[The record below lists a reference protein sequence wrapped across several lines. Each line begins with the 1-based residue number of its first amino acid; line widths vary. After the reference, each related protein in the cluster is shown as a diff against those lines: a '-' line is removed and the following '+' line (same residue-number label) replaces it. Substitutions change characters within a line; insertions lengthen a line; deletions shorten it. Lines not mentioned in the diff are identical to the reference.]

1 MRVEEGPCTPGLERD
16 AVVTP
21 DPHRP
26 SPHQRSESGWATAT
40 LHHAAVLLEAG
51 RPPVPATRRKRARAG
66 GRGRGHGELPAPAP
80 HCTSPRRW
88 RLYTH
93 PKAGPQ
99 AGVTC
104 SVDQIFG

>member
-1 MRVEEGPCTPGLERD
+1 MRVEEGPCTPGLEGD

-40 LHHAAVLLEAG
+40 LLHHASVLLEAG

-66 GRGRGHGELPAPAP
+66 GMGQGPGELPALPPTAPAP
-80 HCTSPRRW
+80 I
-88 RLYTH
+88 
-93 PKAGPQ
+93 AG
-99 AGVTC
+99 GVYPSQSGSSGGDNLFC
-104 SVDQIFG
+104 